1 MSKSLIEKNAK
12 RRMEFLSEYQP
23 HSGEWDCPYDEMEY
37 FLLENLTQPVFNLD
51 NKDFHENPLLAL
63 DSFNIKRFLEEIAK
77 DVVEKKLTDVS
88 NIENDLER
96 MFKAEILDQIED
108 DYWNNFDLGRF
119 EKRDILLQA
128 LVYFF
133 RYSIKED
140 YDPKK
145 YPYTA
150 IFREVEKDNNDS
162 LPNENIQGWVRS
174 YVLNKREEEL
184 HQSFSY
190 WDGKDFKNSETKPIS
205 ENFEIVAWREIAD
218 RDKEDFI
225 IFKSKISQLNE
236 YLRHAFSDKAIESQ
250 PEPEY
255 TDISWGE
262 EFDSL
267 KRYKEQEQ

>member
-12 RRMEFLSEYQP
+12 RRMEFLLEYQS
-23 HSGEWDCPYDEMEY
+23 HSDEWDCPYDEMEY
-37 FLLENLTQPVFNLD
+37 FLLKRLTQPVFNSEIEE
-51 NKDFHENPLLAL
+51 FYENPLLAL
-63 DSFNIKRFLEEIAK
+63 DSFNIKRFLEEITK
-77 DVVEKKLTDVS
+77 DVVEKKSTNISD
-88 NIENDLER
+88 IENDLER
-96 MFKAEILDQIED
+96 MFKAEVLYQIED
-108 DYWNNFDLGRF
+108 DYWDSFDLGRF
-119 EKRDILLQA
+119 EKRDVLLQA

-133 RYSIKED
+133 RYSIKKD
-140 YDPKK
+140 YDPKI

-150 IFREVEKDNNDS
+150 IFREVEKDSNDS
-162 LPNENIQGWVRS
+162 LPNKNAQGWIRS
-174 YVLNKREEEL
+174 YVLNQREEEI

-190 WDGKDFKNSETKPIS
+190 WDGKKFKNSETKPIS
-205 ENFEIVAWREIAD
+205 ENFEIVAWREIVD

-236 YLRHAFSDKAIESQ
+236 YLRHAFSDKAIDSNL
-250 PEPEY
+250 EPEY